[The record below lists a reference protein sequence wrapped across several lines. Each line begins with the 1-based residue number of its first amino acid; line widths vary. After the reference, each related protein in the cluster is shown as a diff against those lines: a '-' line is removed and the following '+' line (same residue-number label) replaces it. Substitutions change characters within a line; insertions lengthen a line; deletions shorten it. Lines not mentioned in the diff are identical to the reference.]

1 MKKIYYV
8 LLTILIA
15 LALVGCRKNNNKA
28 KVEFTGENVKLGQ
41 SFTILGE
48 TKRQEAI
55 IADEGNRYPTYG
67 TSLKNITDE
76 EKTNLINE
84 ANYLKSSSST
94 YDKMDEDGNL
104 YLNDVLLDRK
114 LYKHTTA
121 LNNYYGTPD
130 DNEAGVIKK
139 IDINATRRGNYI
151 TGLYAPAGEVIKIEL
166 SDEDLIK
173 TGGVKIEI
181 GQYSENNQLNNIWA
195 KRDDFSRMPLMGNE
209 MEIATKI
216 GYVGSFL
223 GGPIYVTPNNKC
235 EFSVTISNALEYCH
249 FIYGLTTK
257 EEFERLKNTSSP
269 YFDLEVW
276 DSSVRHSGPKKYVNL
291 DYNNLMKISKLWLSI
306 SNISKQI
313 PSGSAKDIGITFI
326 YDPFV
331 AAGSAV
337 AFVGRNWCNLPP
349 SWMSESLDY
358 EKFTTNGS
366 WGAIHEYNHH
376 FQRYGF
382 NPGDEVTNN
391 ALSLLSYINYTNISA
406 NRPNLVSWN
415 RYLDPKTSLTETLNQ
430 ASKNETSSS
439 LNTYA
444 DIIHTFGVDTFIKA
458 AKAKNGAG
466 GADNWYE
473 ALCEATGY
481 NMEYYFSL
489 INQSVS
495 DELKAKYNGLPLY
508 IPIALK
514 EQTGRVINKN
524 NIITVKPYKI
534 KANTDYTIDLDE
546 NLVLPNGFSYK
557 INKVSKPA
565 NGKIKTNGN
574 VITYTPNKT
583 NSSGQINL
591 ELTITNKE
599 LKYNNKQTIIFE
611 LQPKYMG
618 IDATRYSYDKA
629 LYTNIDEA
637 IENNFAGY
645 TSSLNEQINKHFVNG
660 IKNNEIYIYHGK
672 IYMPNDGE
680 YKIGVR
686 TSKRSN
692 TLLELGLNTS
702 TYTDKI
708 NSLRTN
714 PVDVNNNYLTYSV
727 KNGDYIYFK
736 MIIQSFDSDGFAE
749 LYGGYNELKTID
761 NSYLYNDLAYKPTS
775 FEFNDAYPKE
785 YLSNSYAI
793 PLANQKIISYTS
805 SYKEWDNNY
814 KIENIID
821 GNQNTSYHSIKGKLI
836 TSEPFALT
844 IDLGKSYLVNTL
856 NITAYNGNES
866 HSPKKLKLYGGDEL
880 NNLEL
885 INEYQDLTPTN
896 RLISLSFKETKL
908 RYYKVVIEETA
919 TNRYVALSEINMTL
933 NTKGKLINPS
943 MASYYVTKN
952 QSFSKEYQLS
962 TFGFII
968 KGNGSIVL
976 NTTNKAFGII
986 TKNQDSKMKITID
999 GKSEIVEFDNI
1010 YYLEF
1015 NENKKIEIEIL
1026 DNDLLIDSFIL

>member
-1 MKKIYYV
+1 MKKIYYI
-8 LLTILIA
+8 LLTILIS
-15 LALVGCRKNNNKA
+15 LTLVGCKKDTNKNE
-28 KVEFTGENVKLGQ
+28 VQFTGENVKVGQ
-41 SFTILGE
+41 SFTILGK
-48 TKRQEAI
+48 TKRLDTTI
-55 IADEGNRYPTYG
+55 SDEGNRYPTYG
-67 TSLKNITDE
+67 TSLQNITDE

-94 YDKMDEDGNL
+94 YDKMDEFGNL
-104 YLNDVLLDRK
+104 YLNDTLLERK
-114 LYKHTTA
+114 FYKHTTS

-130 DNEAGVIKK
+130 DNEESVIKK
-139 IDINATRRGNYI
+139 IDVNATRRGNYI

-166 SDEDLIK
+166 SDEDLAK

-181 GQYSENNQLNNIWA
+181 GQYSQNNQLNNIWA
-195 KRDDFSRMPLMGNE
+195 QRNDFSRMPLMGNE
-209 MEIATKI
+209 MEITTNE
-216 GYVGSFL
+216 GFVGSFL
-223 GGPIYVTPNNKC
+223 GGPIYITPNNKC
-235 EFSVTISNALEYCH
+235 EFSITISNALEYCH
-249 FIYGLTTK
+249 FIYGLTTR

-276 DSSVRHSGPKKYVNL
+276 DSSVRHSGPKAYANL
-291 DYNNLMKISKLWLSI
+291 DYDNLMKISKLWLSI

-313 PSGSAKDIGITFI
+313 PSGSAKDIGITFL

-349 SWMSESLDY
+349 SWMSGALDY
-358 EKFTTNGS
+358 EGFTTNGS

-406 NRPNLVSWN
+406 NRPNLSGWN
-415 RYLDPKTSLTETLNQ
+415 RYLDPKTSLTETLSQ
-430 ASKNETSSS
+430 ASKNEASSS

-489 INQSVS
+489 INQTIS
-495 DELKAKYNGLPLY
+495 DDSKAKYNGLPLY

-514 EQTGRVINKN
+514 EQTGRVINKKD
-524 NIITVKPYKI
+524 IITVKPYPI
-534 KANTDYTIDLDE
+534 KTNNDYVINLDDS
-546 NLVLPNGFSYK
+546 LLLPNGFSYK
-557 INKVSKPA
+557 VNKISKPK
-565 NGKIKTNGN
+565 NGKITTKGN

-583 NSSGQINL
+583 NPSGQISL

-599 LKYNNKQTIIFE
+599 INYNNKQTIIFE

-618 IDATRYSYDKA
+618 IDATKYTYDKTI
-629 LYTNIDEA
+629 YNNIDEA
-637 IENNFAGY
+637 INNNFEGY

-672 IYMPNDGE
+672 IYMPNDGD

-686 TSKRSN
+686 TSNRSN

-708 NSLRTN
+708 NSLRSN
-714 PVDVNNNYLTYSV
+714 PVNINNDYLTYNV
-727 KNGDYIYFK
+727 KKGDYIYFK
-736 MIIQSFDSDGFAE
+736 MIIQSFHPDGFAE
-749 LYGGYNELKTID
+749 LYGGYDKLNAIN
-761 NSYLYNDLAYKPTS
+761 NSYLYNDYAYKNAS
-775 FEFNDAYPKE
+775 YEAKDSYPNE
-785 YLSNSYAI
+785 YLSNNYQI
-793 PLANQKIISYTS
+793 PLTNQKIISYTS

-821 GNQNTSYHSIKGKLI
+821 GNSNTSYHSIKGKII
-836 TSEPFALT
+836 TSEPFELT
-844 IDLGKSYLVNTL
+844 IDLGKSYFVNTL
-856 NITAYNGNES
+856 NITTYNGNES
-866 HSPKKLKLYGGDEL
+866 HSPKKLKLYGGEDL
-880 NNLEL
+880 NNLGL
-885 INEYQDLTPTN
+885 INEYQNLAPVN
-896 RLISLSFKETKL
+896 RLITLSFKESRL
-908 RYYKVVIEETA
+908 RYYKIVIEETA
-919 TNRYVALSEINMTL
+919 TNRYVALSEINMSL
-933 NTKGKLINPS
+933 NTNGKLINPS
-943 MASYYVTKN
+943 MASYYIKKD
-952 QSFSKEYQLS
+952 QSFSKEYELS

-968 KGNGSIVL
+968 KGNGSITL
-976 NTTNKAFGII
+976 NTTNKVFGIV
-986 TKNQDSKMKITID
+986 TKNQSSKIKITID

-1015 NENKKIEIEIL
+1015 NDNKKIEIEIL
-1026 DNDLLIDSFIL
+1026 NNNLLIDSFII